1 MADWTVAIPILSALI
16 GATVGGFVVHL
27 FTARRESHNIRRAQR
42 VEFLVLAYRR
52 LTDASNRGS
61 ALSEEQRD
69 GLESALSDVVLLGE
83 RAEIDAARQFMRQM
97 ADQKGAD
104 LEPLLQALRRSL
116 RTELGLRDVPLP
128 RPYSLRMTQ

>member
-1 MADWTVAIPILSALI
+1 MADWTVAIPILSALV
-16 GATVGGFVVHL
+16 GAIVGGFVVHL
-27 FTARRESHNIRRAQR
+27 FTARRELHNIRRAQR

-83 RAEIDAARQFMRQM
+83 RAEIDAAQQFMRQM